1 MYASELP
8 AWLVRFT
15 AFVFGAT
22 WGSFFNVC
30 IYRWPRHMSVVSPPS
45 HCPACKAPIQAW
57 RNVPIFGYLL
67 LRGKASCCGARMT
80 PRYALVELLGALLCV
95 GIAERFVVHAAP
107 GTELTPATMTALA
120 YFMFVGGLLVAT
132 FIDLE
137 WLIIPDEVSLP
148 GAALGLLL
156 AGNGMGIVSAEDA
169 ALGAAMGFLFV
180 QLVFVWAYERVT
192 GRRGMG
198 EGDPKLLLMIG
209 AFLGWK
215 GVLFA
220 VVAGSM
226 QGLVAAAVSY
236 VAGGSLVPPV
246 RPDPLDGWPREDLL
260 GYLKDLFGRRPELLA
275 EEQSVMRLDFGLG
288 GEAGVEA
295 VTVPES
301 ATAPET
307 EDASETV
314 NAPEST
320 TEPVS
325 GAKTEP
331 VAKTEPE
338 PEPEEPDEGRMMIPF
353 GPFLA
358 LGALEFLFFGER
370 IIDAYFALFEG

>member
-1 MYASELP
+1 
-8 AWLVRFT
+8 VT
-15 AFVFGAT
+15 T
-22 WGSFFNVC
+22 
-30 IYRWPRHMSVVSPPS
+30 
-45 HCPACKAPIQAW
+45 
-57 RNVPIFGYLL
+57 
-67 LRGKASCCGARMT
+67 
-80 PRYALVELLGALLCV
+80 
-95 GIAERFVVHAAP
+95 
-107 GTELTPATMTALA
+107 LA
-120 YFMFVGGLLVAT
+120 YFMFAGGLLVAT

-148 GAALGLLL
+148 GAALGLLV
-156 AGNGMGIVSAEDA
+156 AGSGMGIVSAEEA

-236 VAGGSLVPPV
+236 VAGGTLLPPP

-275 EEQSVMRLDFGLG
+275 SEQEVMRIEFGLG
-288 GEAGVEA
+288 GEAG
-295 VTVPES
+295 TRPES
-301 ATAPET
+301 ESESEWPRPSPRPAESESESEAE
-307 EDASETV
+307 ASV
-314 NAPEST
+314 
-320 TEPVS
+320 
-325 GAKTEP
+325 
-331 VAKTEPE
+331 
-338 PEPEEPDEGRMMIPF
+338 GRLMIPF

-370 IIDAYFALFEG
+370 LIDAYFGMFE